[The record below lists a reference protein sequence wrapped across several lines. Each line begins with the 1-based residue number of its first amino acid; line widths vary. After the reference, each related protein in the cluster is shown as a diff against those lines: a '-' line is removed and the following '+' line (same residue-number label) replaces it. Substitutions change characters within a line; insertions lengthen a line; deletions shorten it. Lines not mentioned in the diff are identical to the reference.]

1 MLVTD
6 GRDMNAMMNVV
17 SSQANRCYCNHP
29 MEVLRVLGEFSHEL
43 FYNSH
48 HLSGVEAA
56 RQSVIIEIRKV
67 YKHYGIH
74 VSARHISLIA
84 DAQTC
89 AGALMSLDRHGINHG
104 EFNTLAQAA
113 FEELSDVLT
122 KAAVNGKV
130 DGLCDNTSRIM
141 LGEQAHQS
149 KTLSF
154 LTFTCVIGRE
164 IRVGTGSFDLFL
176 DRECHE
182 SKFFRCTSFLW

>member
-1 MLVTD
+1 M
-6 GRDMNAMMNVV
+6 
-17 SSQANRCYCNHP
+17 
-29 MEVLRVLGEFSHEL
+29 
-43 FYNSH
+43 
-48 HLSGVEAA
+48 
-56 RQSVIIEIRKV
+56 IIEIRKV

-89 AGALMSLDRHGINHG
+89 AGSLMSLDRHGINHG

-141 LGEQAHQS
+141 LGKTKHQKS
-149 KTLSF
+149 LVTF
-154 LTFTCVIGRE
+154 LTFT
-164 IRVGTGSFDLFL
+164 T
-176 DRECHE
+176 
-182 SKFFRCTSFLW
+182 